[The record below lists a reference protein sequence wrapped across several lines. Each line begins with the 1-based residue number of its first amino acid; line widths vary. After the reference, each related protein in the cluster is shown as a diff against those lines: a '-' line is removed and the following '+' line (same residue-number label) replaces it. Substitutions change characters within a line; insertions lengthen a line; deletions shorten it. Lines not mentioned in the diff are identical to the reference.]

1 MPGQMILCLD
11 CCHGVLPLRLFLG
24 DSLLLWC
31 LSRCRVSRLENLGSI
46 SQVIGDFIV
55 PLVHFAQFRFKLIT
69 LIRLT
74 HFKLTRLRS
83 SMHRRDASPPGHCQH
98 PVRCKPVCLA
108 SEPRLPGREVVS
120 DSSPCPVPGRPGL
133 AIGRGGGRDLKGPD
147 RAGM

>member
-1 MPGQMILCLD
+1 MILCLD
-11 CCHGVLPLRLFLG
+11 CWHGVLPLRLFLG

-31 LSRCRVSRLENLGSI
+31 LSRCRVSRLENLGSN

-55 PLVHFAQFRFKLIT
+55 PLVHFAQFRYKLIT

-74 HFKLTRLRS
+74 HFKLTRLRLS
-83 SMHRRDASPPGHCQH
+83 KHRRYASLPCHFHH
-98 PVRCKPVCLA
+98 PVRCKPVCLT

-120 DSSPCPVPGRPGL
+120 NSSPWPGPVRPGFT
-133 AIGRGGGRDLKGPD
+133 IGRGGGRDLKSQD